1 MNLILELAKRNLKR
15 NSTRSLL
22 TIIGVVVGVVCVSS
36 LGIYGSSIS
45 ASISSGFSDLATQ
58 ILVLPAYE
66 NGYANIS
73 ERDISAIKG
82 IEGIDYV
89 AGACWTTDVISVKD
103 ESKYAPVYGLPIET
117 IGDMYSIKEGHNIV
131 NKNADTC
138 LIGASL
144 AEEYDLKVGQ
154 TIGLK
159 GKNLKI
165 VGILERASLSSMLSN
180 VDNSTFIS
188 KEKFD
193 SVYGF
198 DNLALI
204 IRAKSI
210 DDVNRIKDEIEKRI
224 NLQEKKVNVQIMKEL
239 LKTLEQSLQSATVLL
254 MAIGAIS
261 LLVAGV
267 SILNIMLI
275 STIERRREIGTMLA
289 IGGKP
294 SKILRMFFYEAL
306 IIGLI
311 GCASGIG
318 FSLGLGFLLNYFL
331 LGDLSYL
338 FSAQSIL
345 YILIAAVFGIG
356 VCIVSSLYP
365 AYKAAN
371 MDPVEALKYE

>member
-1 MNLILELAKRNLKR
+1 MNLVLELAKRNLRR
-15 NSTRSLL
+15 NSTRSVL

-73 ERDISAIKG
+73 ERDISTSERVA
-82 IEGIDYV
+82 GIDYV
-89 AGACWTTDVISVKD
+89 VGVCWATDEISVKG
-103 ESKYAPVYGLPIET
+103 ENKYVPVYGLPIET
-117 IGDMYSIKEGHNIV
+117 IGDMYVIEEGHNIV
-131 NKNADTC
+131 SKNADTC
-138 LIGASL
+138 LIGRSL

-154 TIGLK
+154 IIGLK

-165 VGILERASLSSMLSN
+165 VGILERASLGSMLSN

-188 KEKFD
+188 REKFD
-193 SVYGF
+193 SIYGF
-198 DNLALI
+198 DNFALI

-224 NLQEKKVNVQIMKEL
+224 NLQERRVNVQIMSEL
-239 LKTLEQSLQSATVLL
+239 LKTLEQSLRSATMLL

-267 SILNIMLI
+267 SILNITLI

-294 SKILRMFFYEAL
+294 GKILRMFFYEAL
-306 IIGLI
+306 VIGLT
-311 GCASGIG
+311 GCAAGIG
-318 FSLGLGFLLNYFL
+318 LSLGIGFLLNYFL
-331 LGDLSYL
+331 LGNISYL

-365 AYKAAN
+365 ADRKS
-371 MDPVEALKYE
+371 VV